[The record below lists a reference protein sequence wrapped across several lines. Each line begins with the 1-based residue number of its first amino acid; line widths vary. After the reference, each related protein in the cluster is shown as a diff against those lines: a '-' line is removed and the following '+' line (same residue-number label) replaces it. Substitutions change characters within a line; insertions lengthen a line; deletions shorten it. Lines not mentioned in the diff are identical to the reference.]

1 MYPRI
6 LAPAL
11 LSLFLASAGSAFAE
25 AGSITISAPLD
36 KATVSQND
44 DVEITYAATLG
55 PNGDHLHLYLD
66 NKRIDVLHQLKGKA
80 DVGLI
85 PLGDHKIC
93 LAENTSSHVP
103 TGLETCITVTSK

>member
-1 MYPRI
+1 MNTRF
-6 LAPAL
+6 LAPVL
-11 LSLFLASAGSAFAE
+11 FSLFLSCSGSAFAA
-25 AGSITISAPLD
+25 AGKITISAPAD
-36 KATVSQND
+36 KATVGQND

-66 NKRIDVLHQLKGKA
+66 NKRIDVLHQLNGKA

-103 TGLETCITVTSK
+103 TGVETCITVTSK

>member
-1 MYPRI
+1 MNTKMLVPVI
-6 LAPAL
+6 FSTLLAC
-11 LSLFLASAGSAFAE
+11 SGSAFAAE
-25 AGSITISAPLD
+25 GKITISAPAND
-36 KATVSQND
+36 ATVGQND
-44 DVEITYAATLG
+44 DVEITYEAVLG

-85 PLGDHKIC
+85 PPGSHKIC

-103 TGLETCITVTSK
+103 TGVETCISINSK

>member
-1 MYPRI
+1 MNTRI
-6 LAPAL
+6 LAPVL
-11 LSLFLASAGSAFAE
+11 FSLFLASSGSAFAAE
-25 AGSITISAPLD
+25 GKITISAPANG
-36 KATVSQND
+36 ATVGQND
-44 DVEITYAATLG
+44 DVEIIYEAVLG

-85 PLGDHKIC
+85 PTGKHKIC

-103 TGLETCITVTSK
+103 TGVETCIDVTSK